1 MIVREL
7 PDGTTLLILQESH
20 ADLAQQFAAHWGNQ
34 EFSRLDPYASM
45 VFGTGYHD
53 SGHREMEADLPID
66 PETGVPY
73 FHRNTPLALR
83 KRDADANN
91 FQWIRGR
98 DTYASLMVSMH
109 HAGLRKRR
117 YGTVL
122 WGQGVR
128 DGYEGGSR
136 EGASQSGSL
145 GELGMAAA
153 FADLKEWQLEVAD
166 HLRLDD
172 PVDRDRFWHNYRCL
186 QTFDQLSLYF
196 CCDGYDGEPMKEVT
210 LERVPVAYGSE
221 RTVDLRLS
229 PIGPNTI
236 RMTPYPFD
244 VPRFSIGI
252 MTRQMVPCIGEPDD
266 TAKEGY
272 YSAVRRPLT
281 WDVTSS

>member
-20 ADLAQQFAAHWGNQ
+20 ADVAQQFAAHWGNE
-34 EFSRLDPYASM
+34 EFSRLDPYPAM

-66 PETGVPY
+66 PEAGVPY
-73 FHRNTPLALR
+73 FHRKTPLALR

-117 YGTVL
+117 YDTVR
-122 WGQGVR
+122 WGQGMR
-128 DGYEGGSR
+128 DGYEASGQP
-136 EGASQSGSL
+136 GAQGQL
-145 GELGMAAA
+145 DMASA
-153 FADLKEWQLEVAD
+153 FADLKDWQTEVSSE
-166 HLRLDD
+166 LGLDD
-172 PVDRDRFWHNYRCL
+172 TAARVKFWHNYRCL

-196 CCDGYDGEPMKEVT
+196 CCDGYDGERMKEVT
-210 LERVPVAYGSE
+210 LEQVPVAYDSE

-229 PIGPNTI
+229 PVGSNTI
-236 RMTPYPFD
+236 RVSPYPFD
-244 VPRFSIGI
+244 VPSFSIAV
-252 MTRQMVPCIGEPDD
+252 MTRQMVPCVGQPDL
-266 TAKEGY
+266 AIREGY
-272 YSAVRRPLT
+272 YSAIRRPLVWEIT
-281 WDVTSS
+281 R